1 MHHVDRLVQAGHKVG
16 LGRSIERVTLKHA
29 SDKASGSFA
38 RQLCEIY
45 TRVFRC
51 GGWAGRL
58 AGGMAV
64 FPERIDAVSSASNI
78 AACFE
83 TTSMA
88 TKPAFGFSDVD
99 KAIGDVVIDTFF
111 DDMTR

>member
-1 MHHVDRLVQAGHKVG
+1 MPVTKHRVPLHGNPVRSTPEFFVAADGLV
-16 LGRSIERVTLKHA
+16 
-29 SDKASGSFA
+29 
-38 RQLCEIY
+38 
-45 TRVFRC
+45 
-51 GGWAGRL
+51 
-58 AGGMAV
+58 GGMAV

-111 DDMTR
+111 DDRTR

>member
-1 MHHVDRLVQAGHKVG
+1 MPVTKLFFLMIRRPPRSTPEFFVAADGLV
-16 LGRSIERVTLKHA
+16 
-29 SDKASGSFA
+29 
-38 RQLCEIY
+38 
-45 TRVFRC
+45 
-51 GGWAGRL
+51 
-58 AGGMAV
+58 GGMAV
-64 FPERIDAVSSASNI
+64 FPERIYAVSSASNI